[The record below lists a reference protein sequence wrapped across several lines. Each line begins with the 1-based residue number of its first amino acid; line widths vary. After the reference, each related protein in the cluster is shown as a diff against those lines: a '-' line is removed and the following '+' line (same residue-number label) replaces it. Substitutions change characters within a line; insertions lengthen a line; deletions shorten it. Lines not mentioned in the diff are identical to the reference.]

1 MRNVAAVLEKLA
13 ARQFDALVGV
23 SESGWLDAK
32 ESPYILDG
40 MKQKL
45 ELAKDVSALANS
57 VGGIIVL
64 GFDTSR
70 DPMTSGERISEV
82 KPFPLD
88 RVNSDRCRK
97 VIQEYVHPPLD
108 VEISIYEAADGK
120 GVAAIVVQE
129 GPSKPY
135 IVSKMIDEAGRTVGA
150 HFGYFE
156 RKQDV
161 IPSITVERIQQQL
174 AAGQQMGS
182 IDQRLQSI
190 ESTMNSWGKPGPPKR
205 TALLITEAERISRL
219 KAARMAVGRD
229 DAPLVY
235 YVATPEGE
243 CDFPTLLRSRGERVV
258 RLIERPPQ
266 LRPQGFEIWAGDA
279 SEILQGKMRRNMLSG
294 SRLIELW
301 KDGVFIFIAPGD
313 EDFLGWR
320 THGFDKPI
328 HISNFVLAESILMF
342 CWLTKL
348 IYEEADP
355 KPPAVRLT
363 VGFDNLTRPSGLA
376 TLGTAPEGKMRF
388 QTNVRKAPGPN
399 LEVYQLVELADFDA
413 ERVTYLLM
421 ADIYNAFGFDAMS
434 VPYINL
440 SDPKPRIKAE
450 AITGS
455 DLPDTVP
462 TPDYY

>member
-1 MRNVAAVLEKLA
+1 MKNVAEVLEKLA
-13 ARQFDALVGV
+13 AKEFDALVGV
-23 SESGWLDAK
+23 SESAWLDAK
-32 ESPYILDG
+32 ESPYFLDG
-40 MKQKL
+40 LKQKL

-57 VGGIIVL
+57 IGGIIVL
-64 GFDTSR
+64 GFDTAR
-70 DPMTSGERISEV
+70 DALTAGERISEV

-88 RVNSDRCRK
+88 IVNSDRCRK

-108 VEISIYEAADGK
+108 VEITLYEAADGK
-120 GVAAIVVQE
+120 GVAAIVVHE
-129 GPSKPY
+129 GSSKPY
-135 IVSKMIDEAGRTVGA
+135 IVSKMIDESGRTIGA

-174 AAGQQMGS
+174 AAGQQWGS
-182 IDQRLQSI
+182 IDQRLQAI
-190 ESTMNSWGKPGPPKR
+190 ESTMNAWGKPGPPKR
-205 TALLITEAERISRL
+205 TAFLITELERISRL
-219 KAARMAVGRD
+219 KAARLAVGRD

-235 YVATPEGE
+235 YMATPEGE

-266 LRPQGFEIWAGDA
+266 LRPQGFEISAGDA
-279 SEILQGKMRRNMLSG
+279 SEILKGKMRRNMLSG

-355 KPPAVRLT
+355 KPPALRLT
-363 VGFDNLTRPSGLA
+363 VGFDNLTRPSGSA
-376 TLGTAPEGKMRF
+376 TLGSAPEGKMSF
-388 QTNVRKAPGPN
+388 QRNVRKAPGPK
-399 LEVYQLVELADFDA
+399 LEVYQLAELADFDA
-413 ERVTYLLM
+413 ERVAYLLM
-421 ADIYNAFGFDAMS
+421 ADIYNAFGFDAMN

-450 AITGS
+450 GITGS
-455 DLPDTVP
+455 NLPVIVP